1 MVSSVSRR
9 FLSVL
14 FVLAVALTVA
24 IAQSKPQ
31 TSRPQPKPQPQPQQ
45 TPVDTTTPA
54 EPGAQDI
61 EVAKIDTNLVTVPV
75 VATSINGLY
84 IGDLRKEEF
93 TISED
98 GVAHDIA
105 FFGKISMPFHV
116 ILMLDTSAST
126 KDTLRQIQNAAFA
139 FVQQL
144 QPADRVKVITF
155 DDQIRD
161 LNDFT
166 SNRET
171 LRTAINSARSG
182 SGTKLY
188 DAFELAMNTVR
199 SIEGRKAIV
208 IFTDAVD
215 WHSDNAT
222 FQSTLR
228 NLDEEGVIVYPIRYE
243 TRATT
248 EAIARGQA
256 EQTTPTLPT
265 IDVIR
270 RPPNG
275 TTAPTFPGGEP
286 IPTTGSE
293 RSTGPLGLPLPEEIM
308 RRRREVG
315 RERDPRD
322 PRGDPRDSRYPA
334 PGEREQLPG
343 NIPPDDDRTSPENR
357 LPDRRRIPGQPD
369 PSTTTTTTRR
379 RRGPDDEITRMLDM
393 AYAKADD
400 YLNALAVK
408 SGGRLL
414 RADTLAYLPDAFA
427 QIAAE
432 LRTQYLLGYY
442 PLNKEHDERY
452 RRIKVATT
460 RKDVMI
466 RARPGYISTGAK

>member
-14 FVLAVALTVA
+14 FVLAIALTIA
-24 IAQSKPQ
+24 IGQSKPQ
-31 TSRPQPKPQPQPQQ
+31 TKPQPKPQP
-45 TPVDTTTPA
+45 TVDTTAPPPEPA
-54 EPGAQDI
+54 PQDI
-61 EVAKIDTNLVTVPV
+61 EVQKIDTNLVTVPV

-161 LNDFT
+161 LNEFT

-171 LRTAINSARSG
+171 LRAAINSAHSG

-188 DAFELAMNTVR
+188 DAFELAMNSVR
-199 SIEGRKAIV
+199 RIEGRKAIV

-275 TTAPTFPGGEP
+275 TTAPTFPGGDP

-293 RSTGPLGLPLPEEIM
+293 RRTGPLGMPLPEDIM
-308 RRRREVG
+308 RRRREAG
-315 RERDPRD
+315 RERDPR
-322 PRGDPRDSRYPA
+322 DPRDSRYPA
-334 PGEREQLPG
+334 PGDREQLPG
-343 NIPPDDDRTSPENR
+343 NLPPDDDRTSPENR

-400 YLNALAVK
+400 YLNALALK